1 MEPTTAD
8 YANSLANYTNDAN
21 STYNTDTTN
30 AANAQTAANAANA
43 NVNSEGQL
51 ANQSAAA
58 LDALGAT
65 YSNQAQNESNFN
77 TAEQQQLNTMGFD
90 KTRLNQADQNIAQET
105 GQLGQANDQLASM
118 GGSGGYNAVGAANRQ
133 ADIQNQFNNAIGAN
147 NSIQSTELG
156 KANAASTFTGQD
168 MTYQLGQ
175 NTNSINAYTGAATSQ
190 NNTMA
195 NYANTLNTL
204 SQQAVAQGGL
214 VGSNIQAIMTG
225 ANQAAQAMLAPS
237 TQALQQAQA
246 YQATE
251 TGVNQAA
258 QAGLTDQQIAYN
270 KQLASF
276 NEQAQTLITS
286 NNNKQKAQIAT
297 LQSQLNSNENLK
309 NQEEAAE
316 SAGAYGW
323 TLSIPILGKTINNDA
338 NSGINNTIAA
348 EQSQLQQLKS
358 NILPNTL

>member
-8 YANSLANYTNDAN
+8 YANSLANLTNDAN
-21 STYNTDTTN
+21 QTYNTDTTN

-65 YSNQAQNESNFN
+65 YSDQAQNQSNFM
-77 TAEQQQLNTMGFD
+77 TAEKQQLDTMGFD
-90 KTRLNQADQNIAQET
+90 PTTLNQANQNIAQET
-105 GQLGQANDQLASM
+105 GQLGAANNQMAAQ
-118 GGSGGYNAVGAANRQ
+118 GGTRGFNAVGAENRQ
-133 ADIQNQFNNAIGAN
+133 ADVQSQANNAIAAN
-147 NSIQSTELG
+147 TAVQSNALG
-156 KANAASTFTGQD
+156 QANAAGTFTGQD

-175 NTNSINAYTGAATSQ
+175 NTNAINAYTGAATSQ

-195 NYANTLNTL
+195 NYATQLNTL

-214 VGSNIQAIMTG
+214 VGSNVANIMAA
-225 ANQAAQAMLAPS
+225 ANSAAQAMLAPS
-237 TQALQQAQA
+237 QQALYQAQA

-258 QAGLTDQQIAYN
+258 QAGLTEQQVAYN
-270 KQLASF
+270 KQLDSF
-276 NEQAQTLITS
+276 NESAQTLITS
-286 NNNKQKAQIAT
+286 NNNKTKTQIAN
-297 LQSQLNSNENLK
+297 LQASLNSNENLR
-309 NQEEAAE
+309 NEQTTNE
-316 SAGAYGW
+316 SAGTFGFL
-323 TLSIPILGKTINNDA
+323 LSVPGIGGMVNNDV
-338 NSGINNTIAA
+338 NGGINNTIAT
-348 EQSQLQQLKS
+348 EQSQLNQLKG